1 MRDFLILILFLQLLP
16 SLGRTQEVVMQ
27 FDASEAVNFIV
38 TDPKGRRTG
47 VDPRYKAKPD
57 DWLWLEEIPKAN
69 YAFMSV
75 GNLDPNGPVEV
86 FMEFVYHFNSPEGD
100 GVYTVQVIGNNL
112 STFELFVDASGRD
125 RAKTQDAMFETRNI
139 PIDKDSVITYLF
151 TYHGAPGSPVSLV
164 KVVSASSLLQDV
176 AAMRKLNWITSQAT
190 VDKYVSL
197 YTAYGTQF
205 AEKDFDG
212 AHVTLSTVITNLR
225 ADSAIWVTADAYKS
239 LRADADQL
247 LNELRPAP
255 LVLSLE
261 PSTILV
267 RSGAFTLI
275 VTGCNFV
282 SGSTVYWN
290 GSARTTTFLADTS
303 LRATILAS
311 DVAKVDSPLVTVK
324 NPDGSESNA
333 LRFTILKTVPMLLDD
348 LRALLAQLSA
358 RGEVGDG
365 SFVKQFD
372 KDLQQ
377 AKQEYEKRDSI
388 GCAQQLESFQRD
400 LKKEYLAKPK
410 KNDNRFVTEDAYK
423 LLYFNT
429 QYVMERAI
437 TLPPRSYA
445 PLVDQLTSLR
455 AQIRSDAQQGFL
467 GGEILLKGLE
477 IMVDGAKQ
485 RLQRRDS
492 VGTALYVSFFQ
503 QTVRQT
509 YELTKGRPIGKIYVK
524 PEGYISLYYRA
535 GYILEKLPEPLGQF
549 MPRMEPELEQELQRY
564 QRQVEQQK

>member
-1 MRDFLILILFLQLLP
+1 MVMVVRFHFDFQNKSNNWIRREISQ
-16 SLGRTQEVVMQ
+16 
-27 FDASEAVNFIV
+27 DYVN
-38 TDPKGRRTG
+38 R
-47 VDPRYKAKPD
+47 
-57 DWLWLEEIPKAN
+57 
-69 YAFMSV
+69 
-75 GNLDPNGPVEV
+75 
-86 FMEFVYHFNSPEGD
+86 
-100 GVYTVQVIGNNL
+100 
-112 STFELFVDASGRD
+112 EL
-125 RAKTQDAMFETRNI
+125 
-139 PIDKDSVITYLF
+139 
-151 TYHGAPGSPVSLV
+151 
-164 KVVSASSLLQDV
+164 
-176 AAMRKLNWITSQAT
+176 AAMRKKNWIFNQGTA
-190 VDKYVSL
+190 DKYLSLFSTAFTYIEQRDFATARTTLETIQTELGKDSIISIRKDAVS
-197 YTAYGTQF
+197 
-205 AEKDFDG
+205 D
-212 AHVTLSTVITNLR
+212 LR
-225 ADSAIWVTADAYKS
+225 SDANG
-239 LRADADQL
+239 LIGQL
-247 LNELRPAP
+247 PSVPVVA
-255 LVLSLE
+255 SLE
-261 PSTILV
+261 PSTALAGS
-267 RSGAFTLI
+267 SGFRLT
-275 VTGCNFV
+275 V
-282 SGSTVYWN
+282 SGSYFVRASTVYWN
-290 GSARTTTFLADTS
+290 GSARTTTFLANTS

-365 SFVKQFD
+365 GFIKQLD

-388 GCAQQLESFQRD
+388 GCAQELESFQRE

-423 LLYFNT
+423 LLYFNA

-535 GYILEKLPEPLGQF
+535 GYLLEKLPEPLGQF

>member
-1 MRDFLILILFLQLLP
+1 MKGKSKMKLFLRFSLVLFLFLSMTDLTSAQSFQLNVDGYVRILAVDP
-16 SLGRTQEVVMQ
+16 LGRKTGYDATTGVYFQEIPG
-27 FDASEAVNFIV
+27 VNFGSASIGIRV
-38 TDPKGRRTG
+38 GDSTIADPSEKAPIDAGFDDVPNG
-47 VDPRYKAKPD
+47 EYKFIF
-57 DWLWLEEIPKAN
+57 LGTRL
-69 YAFMSV
+69 SV
-75 GNLDPNGPVEV
+75 GDVDIMVHHNDEVRATHYVTGSIVDSGMVVVVLFHFDFQNKSNNWIRKEISQDYVNG
-86 FMEFVYHFNSPEGD
+86 
-100 GVYTVQVIGNNL
+100 
-112 STFELFVDASGRD
+112 EL
-125 RAKTQDAMFETRNI
+125 
-139 PIDKDSVITYLF
+139 
-151 TYHGAPGSPVSLV
+151 
-164 KVVSASSLLQDV
+164 
-176 AAMRKLNWITSQAT
+176 AAMRKKNWIFNQGTA
-190 VDKYVSL
+190 DKYLSLFSTAFTYIEQRDFATARTTLETIQTELGKDSIISIRKDAVS
-197 YTAYGTQF
+197 
-205 AEKDFDG
+205 D
-212 AHVTLSTVITNLR
+212 LR
-225 ADSAIWVTADAYKS
+225 SDANG
-239 LRADADQL
+239 LIGQL
-247 LNELRPAP
+247 PSVPVVA
-255 LVLSLE
+255 SLE
-261 PSTILV
+261 PSTALAGS
-267 RSGAFTLI
+267 SGFRLT
-275 VTGCNFV
+275 V
-282 SGSTVYWN
+282 SGSYFVRASTVYWN

-388 GCAQQLESFQRD
+388 GCAQELESFQRE

-423 LLYFNT
+423 LLYFNA